1 MIGPKLPSH
10 PSSTRGLGTRASLTG
25 SWKSKKMDIIQMCV
39 LGIIFVWWTR
49 PIKILLINFTS
60 EEIQILEESSF
71 GMVKTDLFREWH
83 LKMALILFRFWD
95 VMSDSDQMWNCPN
108 NLIKTKW
115 FNLPIPLKNWTIYSI
130 FQKILSN

>member
-1 MIGPKLPSH
+1 
-10 PSSTRGLGTRASLTG
+10 
-25 SWKSKKMDIIQMCV
+25 MDIYQMCV
-39 LGIIFVWWTR
+39 LELFLSDEPDQLKIF
-49 PIKILLINFTS
+49 LINFTS

-115 FNLPIPLKNWTIYSI
+115 FNLPIPLKNWTIYSN
-130 FQKILSN
+130 FKMILSN